1 VRIHSYTQQR
11 LRQEIEPVTAQDFVR
26 FLLRWQ
32 RVAPGTQR
40 EGRAGV
46 AATIA
51 QLQGFEIPAGVWEET
66 VLPSRVAGYRS
77 AWLDELCMS
86 GEVAWARLKVRDEP
100 GATGP
105 PRSSSSASRA
115 TPVTLVMRSDLPWLL
130 QAVRGDA
137 QPLEPASGATLDV
150 LDALREHGALF
161 TSDIVALARRL
172 PSEVET
178 ALWDGVARGL
188 LTADGFSAVRRLLV
202 SRGLARSRQY
212 HRGLRHGVSG
222 YSSGEGRW
230 SLVPRMTSVAEHDAL
245 SEAIAE
251 QLLVRWGVV
260 FRDVVARETI
270 ALPWRDVVWALRR
283 MEARG
288 TARGGRFVTGF
299 AGEQFALPE
308 AVEQLRA
315 VRRRERSSE
324 VVRVSATDP
333 LNLAGILLPGP
344 RITSVRTNSV
354 VFEDG
359 LPVTS
364 PAVTIPEFAAR

>member
-1 VRIHSYTQQR
+1 
-11 LRQEIEPVTAQDFVR
+11 
-26 FLLRWQ
+26 
-32 RVAPGTQR
+32 
-40 EGRAGV
+40 
-46 AATIA
+46 
-51 QLQGFEIPAGVWEET
+51 
-66 VLPSRVAGYRS
+66 
-77 AWLDELCMS
+77 
-86 GEVAWARLKVRDEP
+86 
-100 GATGP
+100 
-105 PRSSSSASRA
+105 
-115 TPVTLVMRSDLPWLL
+115 MRSDLPWLL

-150 LDALREHGALF
+150 LAALREHGALF
-161 TSDIVALARRL
+161 TSDIVTLTRRL

-202 SRGLARSRQY
+202 SRRLGRARPY

-230 SLVPRMTSVAEHDAL
+230 SLVPRVLYTPDRDAL
-245 SEAIAE
+245 AEAIAE

-299 AGEQFALPE
+299 AGEQYALPE
-308 AVEQLRA
+308 AVDQLRG
-315 VRRRERSSE
+315 VRRRECSSE
-324 VVRVSATDP
+324 LVRVSATDP
-333 LNLAGILLPGP
+333 LNLAGIVLPGP
-344 RITSVRTNSV
+344 RITSVRTNNV

-359 LPVTS
+359 LP
-364 PAVTIPEFAAR
+364 AVSASTAFASIAVR

>member
-1 VRIHSYTQQR
+1 
-11 LRQEIEPVTAQDFVR
+11 
-26 FLLRWQ
+26 
-32 RVAPGTQR
+32 
-40 EGRAGV
+40 
-46 AATIA
+46 
-51 QLQGFEIPAGVWEET
+51 
-66 VLPSRVAGYRS
+66 
-77 AWLDELCMS
+77 MS
-86 GEVAWARLKVRDEP
+86 GEVAWARLKVRDDP
-100 GATGP
+100 GAASP

-130 QAVRGDA
+130 QSVRGEA
-137 QPLEPASGATLDV
+137 QPLEPVSGATLDV

-161 TSDIVALARRL
+161 TNDIVALARRL
-172 PSEVET
+172 PSEVES
-178 ALWDGVARGL
+178 ALWDGVSRGL
-188 LTADGFSAVRRLLV
+188 LTADGFSAVRRLLI
-202 SRGLARSRQY
+202 SRGLARSRPH

-230 SLVPRMTSVAEHDAL
+230 SLVPRASSVAEHDAL
-245 SEAIAE
+245 AEAIAE

-270 ALPWRDVVWALRR
+270 ALPWRDIVWALRR

-308 AVEQLRA
+308 AVDQLRG
-315 VRRRERSSE
+315 VRRRERTSE
-324 VVRVSATDP
+324 VVCVSATDP

-359 LPVTS
+359 LPVTGAV
-364 PAVTIPEFAAR
+364 PALGAFATR

>member
-1 VRIHSYTQQR
+1 
-11 LRQEIEPVTAQDFVR
+11 
-26 FLLRWQ
+26 
-32 RVAPGTQR
+32 
-40 EGRAGV
+40 
-46 AATIA
+46 
-51 QLQGFEIPAGVWEET
+51 
-66 VLPSRVAGYRS
+66 
-77 AWLDELCMS
+77 
-86 GEVAWARLKVRDEP
+86 
-100 GATGP
+100 
-105 PRSSSSASRA
+105 
-115 TPVTLVMRSDLPWLL
+115 MRSDLPWLL
-130 QAVRGDA
+130 QSVRGDA
-137 QPLEPASGATLDV
+137 QPLEPGSGATLDV
-150 LDALREHGALF
+150 LAALREHGALF
-161 TSDIVALARRL
+161 TSDIVTLTRRL

-202 SRGLARSRQY
+202 SRRLGRSRPN

-230 SLVPRMTSVAEHDAL
+230 SLVPRVLDAPDRDAL
-245 SEAIAE
+245 AEAVAE

-299 AGEQFALPE
+299 AGEQYALAE
-308 AVEQLRA
+308 AVDQLRA

-324 VVRVSATDP
+324 LVRVSATDP
-333 LNLAGILLPGP
+333 LNLAGIVLPGP
-344 RITSVRTNSV
+344 RITSVRTNNV

-359 LPVTS
+359 LPAASASTAFS
-364 PAVTIPEFAAR
+364 SIAVR

>member
-1 VRIHSYTQQR
+1 
-11 LRQEIEPVTAQDFVR
+11 
-26 FLLRWQ
+26 
-32 RVAPGTQR
+32 
-40 EGRAGV
+40 
-46 AATIA
+46 
-51 QLQGFEIPAGVWEET
+51 
-66 VLPSRVAGYRS
+66 VLPSRVSGYRS

-86 GEVAWARLKVRDEP
+86 GEVAWARLKVREDADP
-100 GATGP
+100 GAAQ
-105 PRSSSSASRA
+105 RSSSSASRA

-130 QAVRGDA
+130 QSVRGDA
-137 QPLEPASGATLDV
+137 QPVEPTSGATLDV
-150 LDALREHGALF
+150 LDALRGSGALF
-161 TSDIVALARRL
+161 TNDIVTLSRRL
-172 PSEVET
+172 PSEVED

-202 SRGLARSRQY
+202 SRRLGRARPY

-230 SLVPRMTSVAEHDAL
+230 SLVPRVSAVAEHDAL
-245 SEAIAE
+245 AEAIAE

-299 AGEQFALPE
+299 AGEQFSLPE
-308 AVEQLRA
+308 AVDQLRE
-315 VRRRERSSE
+315 VRRRERTNE
-324 VVRVSATDP
+324 VIRTSATDP

-344 RITSVRTNSV
+344 RITSVRTNTV

-359 LPVTS
+359 VPTTS
-364 PAVTIPEFAAR
+364 PALAGFAPR